1 MKVTAL
7 IPDDMIRDIKK
18 YSGGRNITDSLLI
31 AITDYLS
38 RQRIKKLIKKVQ
50 TKPLE
55 FRNDFSAAGIRKI
68 NRAL

>member
-7 IPDDMIRDIKK
+7 IPDDMIRDVKK
-18 YSGGRNITDSLLI
+18 YSRGRNITEGLLI

-38 RQRIKKLIKKVQ
+38 RQRIKKVQ

-55 FRNDFSAAGIRKI
+55 FRNNFSAAGIRKI